1 MTYKNFAFAA
11 LICFWVSCSKD
22 DDTQTTQTPTTPVGT
37 VINVDATN
45 FLTSSGAVTI
55 TTENRTLSNGATA
68 ACYKIVTK
76 STQSDLSLI
85 HI

>member
-1 MTYKNFAFAA
+1 MSYKNFAFAA
-11 LICFWVSCSKD
+11 LICLWASCSKD
-22 DDTQTTQTPTTPVGT
+22 DDTPTTPTTPTPVGT

-55 TTENRTLSNGATA
+55 TTENRTLSNGTTA

-76 STQSDLSLI
+76 STPSD
-85 HI
+85 HT